1 MKKGNSRRRRFVID
15 LAGVRSAARLHA
27 ALAEKLP
34 LPEHYGRNLDAF
46 HDVLTEFGARWSI
59 VFRNAGTVTKGLRAV
74 CTDAME
80 ETPGLNI
87 VFGDGDENCGKGA
100 KEASNAKVQRRRA

>member
-1 MKKGNSRRRRFVID
+1 MKKDSASRRRQFVVD

-27 ALAEKLP
+27 ALVAQLP
-34 LPEHYGRNLDAF
+34 LPQHYGRNLDAF

-59 VFRNAGTVTKGLRAV
+59 VFRNAGAVTKGLRAV

-80 ETPGLNI
+80 ETPGLDV
-87 VFGDGDENCGKGA
+87 VFKD
-100 KEASNAKVQRRRA
+100 

>member
-1 MKKGNSRRRRFVID
+1 MKKGNSRRRRFIVD

-59 VFRNAGTVTKGLRAV
+59 VFRNAGTVTKRLRAV

-80 ETPGLNI
+80 ETPGLDV
-87 VFGDGDENCGKGA
+87 VFKD
-100 KEASNAKVQRRRA
+100 

>member
-1 MKKGNSRRRRFVID
+1 MKKGNSRRRRFIVD

-59 VFRNAGTVTKGLRAV
+59 VFRNASAVAKGLRAV

-80 ETPGLNI
+80 ETPGLD
-87 VFGDGDENCGKGA
+87 VMFKD
-100 KEASNAKVQRRRA
+100 

>member
-1 MKKGNSRRRRFVID
+1 MKKGNSRRRRFIVD

-59 VFRNAGTVTKGLRAV
+59 VFRNAGAVTKGLRAV
-74 CTDAME
+74 CADAME
-80 ETPGLNI
+80 ETPGLDV
-87 VFGDGDENCGKGA
+87 VFKDDENCGKGA
-100 KEASNAKVQRRRA
+100 KRA